1 MKFSELSDTETSGS
15 LSKADP
21 IVKTLDVN
29 PSKLFLTAS
38 SKRRQTEKREIGKGE
53 ERMSVP
59 MPRIPEELSQ

>member
-38 SKRRQTEKREIGKGE
+38 SKRRQREKREIGKGE